1 MANFL
6 PRGAYQSRLKRLG
19 DLFASILLILLAS
32 PILLIFFLLIKIED
46 GGPIFYSQIRS
57 GLDGK
62 PYTVWKLRTMKIDAE
77 PNGAQWVKRGDS
89 RITSVGS
96 F

>member
-6 PRGAYQSRLKRLG
+6 SPGCLSTRLKRLG
-19 DLFASILLILLAS
+19 DLFASISLILLAS

-62 PYTVWKLRTMKIDAE
+62 PYTVWKLRTMKLM
-77 PNGAQWVKRGDS
+77 PSPTVPSG
-89 RITSVGS
+89 
-96 F
+96 